1 MIVHAKLIQ
10 DLKKGFK
17 FVMNREEKFFSVLV
31 CITSCCVVQSA
42 KPLHLCM
49 LQEQLLNCM

>member
-17 FVMNREEKFFSVLV
+17 FVMNWEENFFSVLV
-31 CITSCCVVQSA
+31 CITSCCVDQSG
-42 KPLHLCM
+42 KTLHLCM